1 MPRDTESS
9 QCRTAGQ
16 PVRDWLSEVKHA
28 GCWYGIPAALA
39 ALLGYPLYWAGCSIA
54 RCASGDDSQ
63 DCSPNWENES
73 GD

>member
-1 MPRDTESS
+1 VPPDNESS
-9 QCRTAGQ
+9 PYRSVEQ
-16 PVRDWLSEVKHA
+16 PVRSWLSEVKRA

-54 RCASGDDSQ
+54 GRVSGDDWQ
-63 DCSPNWENES
+63 DSPQDSGNEG